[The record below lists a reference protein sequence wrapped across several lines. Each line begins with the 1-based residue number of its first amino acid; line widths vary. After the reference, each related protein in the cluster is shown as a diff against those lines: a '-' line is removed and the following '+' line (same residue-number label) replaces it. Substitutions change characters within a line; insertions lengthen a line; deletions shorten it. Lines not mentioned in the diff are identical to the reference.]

1 MFAVLRISEAET
13 IEAVNSILPYLD
25 AANYST
31 EPLIYDSEYQS
42 KPIQSQ
48 NKPVKLTE
56 SDNET
61 QKFRR
66 DGMDPSKCQCLAR
79 VNGIVCGKIIKDVS
93 SSNILKHYRLHSRI
107 NSEISTNNS
116 NDDDKKAKRREKSRM
131 RSKLYYNMKKYKRI
145 CQEIEQSF
153 AQTPSLSQH

>member
-66 DGMDPSKCQCLAR
+66 DGMDPSKCQCLAK
-79 VNGIVCGKIIKDVS
+79 VNGIVCGKIIKGFS
-93 SSNILKHYRLHSRI
+93 SSNILKHYRKHFSTSSKTLKNI
-107 NSEISTNNS
+107 N
-116 NDDDKKAKRREKSRM
+116 DKDKMSIKREKSRV
-131 RSKLYYNMKKYKRI
+131 RSKLYYHMKQYKRV

-153 AQTPSLSQH
+153 VQTPSTSPH